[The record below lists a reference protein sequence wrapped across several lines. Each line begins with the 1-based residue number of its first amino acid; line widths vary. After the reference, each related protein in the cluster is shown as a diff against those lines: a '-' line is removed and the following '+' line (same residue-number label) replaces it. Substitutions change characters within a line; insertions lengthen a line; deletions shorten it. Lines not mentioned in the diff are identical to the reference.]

1 MPLPPL
7 QLAQK
12 HTMFRQISPKQ
23 QTYFLNSSII
33 DSGLSVARDS
43 GLPLSNTSWEEVC
56 PNTAWDRT
64 TFSIPALSL
73 LAAAIDCGP
82 ACSACFPA
90 HTHVFSMLS
99 CTHTCFRKED
109 TSNKTNGPSTSFIAT
124 YVSELVFSDNQDV
137 GATHRNHFAHQV
149 NCKVELVHRII
160 MIISFLS
167 LPEESITGN
176 ASLFWG
182 WANRQQL
189 KH

>member
-1 MPLPPL
+1 VFSMLSCT
-7 QLAQK
+7 
-12 HTMFRQISPKQ
+12 HTRVQHA
-23 QTYFLNSSII
+23 FLH
-33 DSGLSVARDS
+33 
-43 GLPLSNTSWEEVC
+43 TH
-56 PNTAWDRT
+56 THT
-64 TFSIPALSL
+64 
-73 LAAAIDCGP
+73 
-82 ACSACFPA
+82 

-176 ASLFWG
+176 ASLF
-182 WANRQQL
+182 
-189 KH
+189 